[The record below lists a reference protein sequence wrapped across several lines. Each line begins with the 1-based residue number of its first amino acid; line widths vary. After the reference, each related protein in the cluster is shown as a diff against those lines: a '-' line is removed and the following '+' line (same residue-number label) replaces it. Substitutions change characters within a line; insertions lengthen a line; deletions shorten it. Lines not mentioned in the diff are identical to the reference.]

1 MDKIE
6 KDDNLFIVVW
16 DMTGLEAI
24 IDVHELQS
32 EDVLRRLRDEKGSKL
47 GQTLFYLTQRA
58 RANTHRHYEIYS
70 IHTSPEITNLDMADM
85 FHENPQAAADLIR
98 ARGTKIY
105 SARSNT
111 KVQVIT

>member
-1 MDKIE
+1 MDEVE

-16 DMTGLEAI
+16 DMTGLEAV

-32 EDVLRRLRDEKGSKL
+32 EDVMRRLRDDKGSKL

-58 RANTHRHYEIYS
+58 RANSHRNYEIYS
-70 IHTSPEITNLDMADM
+70 IHTSPEIDRLAMSDM
-85 FHENPQAAADLIR
+85 FHQNPQAAADLIR